1 MIKFKRIKMENLTI
15 KITISD
21 NEKEIKVS
29 NINVDDYQKTKDLH
43 AWARGISLLDEIVGE
58 LLSSIEAKSS
68 IGAQE

>member
-1 MIKFKRIKMENLTI
+1 MENLTI

-43 AWARGISLLDEIVGE
+43 DISLVDEMVGE
-58 LLSSIEAKSS
+58 LLSIIEA
-68 IGAQE
+68 ER

>member
-1 MIKFKRIKMENLTI
+1 MIKLKISKMENLTI

-43 AWARGISLLDEIVGE
+43 GISLVDEIVSE
-58 LLSSIEAKSS
+58 LLSTIEADK
-68 IGAQE
+68 

>member
-1 MIKFKRIKMENLTI
+1 MIKLKTSKMENLTI

-43 AWARGISLLDEIVGE
+43 GISLVDEMVSE
-58 LLSSIEAKSS
+58 LLSTIEAEK
-68 IGAQE
+68 

>member
-1 MIKFKRIKMENLTI
+1 MESLTI

-43 AWARGISLLDEIVGE
+43 GISLVDEIIGE
-58 LLSSIEAKSS
+58 LLSTIEAEK
-68 IGAQE
+68 